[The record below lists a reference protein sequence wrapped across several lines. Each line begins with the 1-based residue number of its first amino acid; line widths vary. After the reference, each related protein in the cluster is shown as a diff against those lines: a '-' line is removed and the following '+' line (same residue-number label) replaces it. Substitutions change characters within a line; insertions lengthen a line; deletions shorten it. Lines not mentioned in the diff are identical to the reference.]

1 MKRILFI
8 FLSPIMVTLFFL
20 QSCALYAVNA
30 ATVSFDAIF
39 PQSFYSSALQ
49 SVMQLYGQLLKNS
62 KVEHSDK
69 QLLLFADDIINRLS
83 KSYNLVIAM
92 QKQSKNILKRD
103 IDYLK
108 SLFHKSNILKNSVFR
123 NLSIKSKRNAM
134 DRLFFSIQS
143 LLQKIKNS

>member
-1 MKRILFI
+1 M
-8 FLSPIMVTLFFL
+8 
-20 QSCALYAVNA
+20 
-30 ATVSFDAIF
+30 
-39 PQSFYSSALQ
+39 
-49 SVMQLYGQLLKNS
+49 
-62 KVEHSDK
+62 
-69 QLLLFADDIINRLS
+69 FADDIINRLS